1 MIDEMAVHQLLATV
15 DVRDL
20 ETVRWGPMRVMFPS
34 FVEEIELARYL
45 KTLLSGAEICAVAI
59 EPRRDANGR
68 PSTHVF
74 DVYRVEHAAARR
86 ELAGRLPE

>member
-1 MIDEMAVHQLLATV
+1 MIEETTVHQLVATV

-20 ETVRWGPMRVMFPS
+20 ATVRWGPMRVMFPS

-45 KTLLSGAEICAVAI
+45 KTLLSGAEIYAVAI
-59 EPRRDANGR
+59 EPQRDVNGQ

-74 DVYRVEHAAARR
+74 DVYRVERAAARV
-86 ELAGRLPE
+86 